1 MVSLLP
7 DPTGDRMVSQVV
19 PPPQH
24 PISHNIL
31 FPESKK
37 RGSQEVPDWI
47 ALKEHLLKE
56 GRMHKKDLIQMIRDV
71 TEIMKKEPNVLTVE
85 EPAVI
90 VGDIHGQ
97 YYDLV
102 HLLDKAGDPSNLN
115 YVFLGDYVDRGIYSL
130 ECLMLLFA
138 IKLNFPA
145 NFYLLRGN
153 HECRG
158 ITEHFTFRQEVLE
171 KFDVELYDLIMICFD
186 TMPLVAVVNQ
196 QYLCMHG
203 GVSPLMKTLES
214 VNEVNRFSEIPLEG
228 LICDIVWADPIDD
241 EIADKYEFMENP
253 ERACSFKY
261 GLNPA
266 KKLLDDNDLTLLV
279 RAHQVQVQGYKMHYW
294 EKPQSLPT
302 VITIF
307 SAPNY
312 CDVYK
317 NKAAVIKLEGENF
330 SIKNYE
336 EVPHPY
342 HLPGGIN
349 LFQFSM
355 PYLADKVLDM
365 LLHILKKGDE
375 DETFVSNMP
384 DEDEIDFNK
393 LLLAA
398 GNQNDAAVMKNKIN
412 AVSRMRRMYK
422 NLKENHDIL
431 LQIKMVNDGRIPRG
445 LLLDGKPAI
454 RNALK
459 EFDLA
464 SQLDKENEKRPPRK
478 M

>member
-1 MVSLLP
+1 
-7 DPTGDRMVSQVV
+7 
-19 PPPQH
+19 
-24 PISHNIL
+24 
-31 FPESKK
+31 
-37 RGSQEVPDWI
+37 
-47 ALKEHLLKE
+47 
-56 GRMHKKDLIQMIRDV
+56 
-71 TEIMKKEPNVLTVE
+71 
-85 EPAVI
+85 
-90 VGDIHGQ
+90 
-97 YYDLV
+97 
-102 HLLDKAGDPSNLN
+102 
-115 YVFLGDYVDRGIYSL
+115 
-130 ECLMLLFA
+130 
-138 IKLNFPA
+138 
-145 NFYLLRGN
+145 
-153 HECRG
+153 
-158 ITEHFTFRQEVLE
+158 
-171 KFDVELYDLIMICFD
+171 
-186 TMPLVAVVNQ
+186 
-196 QYLCMHG
+196 MHG
-203 GVSPLMKTLES
+203 GVSPLMKTLDN

-228 LICDIVWADPIDD
+228 LVCDIVWADPIDD

-312 CDVYK
+312 CDCYK

-365 LLHILKKGDE
+365 LFHILKNVSEGD
-375 DETFVSNMP
+375 DELISGAF
-384 DEDEIDFNK
+384 DGDDDIDFNK
-393 LLLAA
+393 LLMAA
-398 GNQNDAAVMKNKIN
+398 SPSQNGNDAAVMKNKIN

-464 SQLDKENEKRPPRK
+464 SQLDKENEKRPLPRK
-478 M
+478 Q